1 MGLSFLTPLLLA
13 GAGLVAVPLIL
24 HLLMKQRP
32 VPREFPALRFL
43 RVRAVAN
50 RRRLRLQHLLLLAL
64 RMGALAL
71 LAVALAR
78 PTLRGAGW
86 LAAGEGPIAAVL
98 VFDTAPRM
106 LLREGNRTRLE
117 QAVELAKLLFG
128 KLPKGSTV
136 AVLDT
141 SGGNA
146 AFSPSLAAGLARIE
160 RLATATPTQTLAAAV
175 ADGFRLLDSATLT
188 RRELY
193 LFTDGSQGGWEA
205 GGVAELAAA
214 HPDTSLLA
222 IDVGAAA
229 PVDFSIDAVELAT
242 EQASANA
249 PLGVSVT
256 TSRLGP
262 EVSRAVAVEVLGVDG
277 RYVRRAVKPV
287 TWQPGVAGS
296 VEFELTGL
304 EPGVRQGRVVLEGS
318 DDLEADNARY
328 FTVAVGTVARVLVA
342 APAPAATT
350 ALFVEQ
356 AIDPVGLRKTGGSR
370 FRTTV
375 IDVTALEATPWD
387 PFAGLV
393 LVDPP
398 PLPDR
403 TWELLGQWVASGRGL
418 VVWLGPRAAD
428 AARFSSAAAVRV
440 LGGRIERVWRD
451 AAGENYIAPA
461 ALDHPLLAAFRRVG
475 DAVPWEDF
483 PVRRHWEFVPAEG
496 GPEGEASGAVPV
508 AGYRNGLP
516 AILAHRLGR
525 GSVVVFTTPVS
536 QVADDPESWNTLATG
551 FEPWPFVILAN
562 ESLLH
567 ATDTA
572 GDRNVVAGVPAVV
585 RLDRR
590 DLAAVFVGTPG
601 GDDFPAAVDPRQGTV
616 TVTATQT
623 PGNYRIRSGG
633 EVGGVVEG
641 FSANLPAAAT
651 DCTPLGPEK
660 LSALLGPQAR
670 VARTAGDIVR
680 DVKLERVGAELSGWV
695 LLLAAAAVAA
705 DWIIANRFYTPRDD
719 RPAGAPGADAP
730 AFASAPSA
738 PVPPPRSPVAPQ
750 VTA

>member
-1 MGLSFLTPLLLA
+1 MGLTFLTPLLLA
-13 GAGLVAVPLIL
+13 GAGLVAVPVVL

-32 VPREFPALRFL
+32 VPRDFPALRFL

-50 RRRLRLQHLLLLAL
+50 RRRLRLHHLLLLAL

-78 PTLRGAGW
+78 PTLRAAGW
-86 LAAGEGPIAAVL
+86 LADGEGPVAAVL

-117 QAVELAKLLFG
+117 KAIELAGQLFA
-128 KLPKGSTV
+128 KLPKGSEV

-141 SGGNA
+141 AGGGA
-146 AFSPSLAAGLARIE
+146 AFSPSVTAAAARVE
-160 RLATATPTQTLAAAV
+160 RLASATPVQSVAAAV
-175 ADGFRLLDSATLT
+175 ADGFRLLESATLA

-193 LFTDGSQGGWEA
+193 LFTDGSRGGWEA

-214 HPDTSLLA
+214 HPDVSLLA
-222 IDVGAAA
+222 IDVGAGA
-229 PVDFSIDAVELAT
+229 PVDFSIDAVELST
-242 EQASANA
+242 EQVSANG
-249 PLGVSVT
+249 PLGVTVT

-262 EVSRAVAVEVLGVDG
+262 DADRPIAIELLGADG

-287 TWQPGVAGS
+287 HWQAATPGS

-318 DDLEADNARY
+318 DDLEADNARS
-328 FTVAVGTVARVLVA
+328 FTVAVGSVAGVLVA
-342 APAPAATT
+342 APPPAGTT

-356 AIDPVGLRKTGGSR
+356 AIDPAVLRKVGGSR

-375 IDVTALEATPWD
+375 IDIAALEATPWD
-387 PFAGLV
+387 PFAGIV

-403 TWELLGQWVASGRGL
+403 SWELLGQWVASGRGL

-428 AARFSSAAAVRV
+428 AARFSSAAAARV

-461 ALDHPLLAAFRRVG
+461 SLDHPLLAAFRRVG

-483 PVRRHWEFVPAEG
+483 PVRRHWEFVPLE
-496 GPEGEASGAVPV
+496 PGADGDQTAAIPV

-516 AILAHRLGR
+516 AILVHGVGR
-525 GSVVVFTTPVS
+525 GTVVVFTTPVS
-536 QVADDPESWNTLATG
+536 QAADDPESWNTLATG
-551 FEPWPFVILAN
+551 FEPWPFVMLAN

-567 ATDTA
+567 AIDTS
-572 GDRNVVAGVPAVV
+572 GDRNIVAGAPAVV
-585 RLDRR
+585 QIDRR

-601 GDDFPAAVDPRQGTV
+601 GDDFPMAVDPRQGTV

-623 PGNYRIRSGG
+623 PGNYRVRSGG
-633 EVGGVVEG
+633 EVGGVSEG

-651 DCTPLGPEK
+651 DCTPLGAER
-660 LSALLGPQAR
+660 LTALLGPQAR
-670 VARTAGDIVR
+670 VARTEGDIVR
-680 DVKLERVGAELSGWV
+680 DVKLERVGAELFGWV
-695 LLLAAAAVAA
+695 ILLAAAAMAA
-705 DWIIANRFYTPRDD
+705 DWIVANRFYARRDD
-719 RPAGAPGADAP
+719 TVVATPAAMAAAMAPSPSSAAPG
-730 AFASAPSA
+730 
-738 PVPPPRSPVAPQ
+738 PRGA
-750 VTA
+750 A